1 MAAILITVEII
12 NFGEVCLAIGEESIY
27 VLNNSEAHHAYK
39 AMRFTLFSTSYGVF
53 YFFID
58 PTQERQHCGGGP

>member
-27 VLNNSEAHHAYK
+27 VLNDSEAHHAYK
-39 AMRFTLFSTSYGVF
+39 AMRFKLFSTSYGVF
-53 YFFID
+53 YFFIV
-58 PTQERQHCGGGP
+58 PTFPVGTMRV